1 MMADAKFSRPCPHAG
16 RRWIATRQLADPT
29 RIGCATARRPASARR
44 AATTTIDFA
53 STI

>member
-1 MMADAKFSRPCPHAG
+1 MVDAKFARPCSHAV

-29 RIGCATARRPASARR
+29 RIGCAVARRPASTRR
-44 AATTTIDFA
+44 TITTTLDFA